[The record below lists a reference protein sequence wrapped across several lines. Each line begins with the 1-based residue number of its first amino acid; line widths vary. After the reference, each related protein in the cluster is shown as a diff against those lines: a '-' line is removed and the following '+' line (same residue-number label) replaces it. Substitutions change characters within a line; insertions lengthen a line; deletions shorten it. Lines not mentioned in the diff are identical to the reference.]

1 MNKIEETL
9 LMLFL
14 EKRNSLDLY
23 CRLYDVNHPL
33 TVRELDELDNISNAW
48 LTFKQ
53 EELGRTIPEEFE
65 VFVTDRAIDEL
76 RNSNNDIM
84 TWLCRKD
91 WALVK
96 QKIKI
101 TVVEND

>member
-1 MNKIEETL
+1 MNEIEENL
-9 LMLFL
+9 LMIYL
-14 EKRNSLDLY
+14 ESINSLDLY

-33 TVRELDELDNISNAW
+33 TVSELDELDNIANNWSV
-48 LTFKQ
+48 FKE

-65 VFVTDRAIDEL
+65 VFVADSTIDAL

-84 TWLCRKD
+84 AWLCRKD

>member
-1 MNKIEETL
+1 MNEIEEYL

-14 EKRNSLDLY
+14 EKINSLDLY

-33 TVRELDELDNISNAW
+33 TVRELDELNNIGDDW

-65 VFVTDRAIDEL
+65 FYVSDAGIDSLNAGFAPIIYRTKRKVFK
-76 RNSNNDIM
+76 N
-84 TWLCRKD
+84 
-91 WALVK
+91 
-96 QKIKI
+96 KIKI
-101 TVVEND
+101 TVVNE

>member
-1 MNKIEETL
+1 MNEIEEYL
-9 LMLFL
+9 LMIFL
-14 EKRNSLDLY
+14 ETIESLSVSDKS
-23 CRLYDVNHPL
+23 VL
-33 TVRELDELDNISNAW
+33 TSGEFSLWEK
-48 LTFKQ
+48 FKQ
-53 EELGRTIPEEFE
+53 EELGRTLPEEFE

-101 TVVEND
+101 TVVEE

>member
-1 MNKIEETL
+1 MNEIEEYL

-33 TVRELDELDNISNAW
+33 TVRELDELDKIGDDW

-53 EELGRTIPEEFE
+53 EELGRTLPEEFE

>member
-1 MNKIEETL
+1 MNEIEEYL

-14 EKRNSLDLY
+14 DKRNSLDLY

-33 TVRELDELDNISNAW
+33 TVRELDELDNIGDDW

-65 VFVTDRAIDEL
+65 FYISDDDLFRIKNRL
-76 RNSNNDIM
+76 RRGFACHYKKA
-84 TWLCRKD
+84 LCFKN
-91 WALVK
+91 K
-96 QKIKI
+96 TKI

>member
-1 MNKIEETL
+1 MNETEEYL
-9 LMLFL
+9 LMIFL
-14 EKRNSLDLY
+14 SDLY
-23 CRLYDVNHPL
+23 EEKLRIEDIEFYQSGKGFLWEN
-33 TVRELDELDNISNAW
+33 
-48 LTFKQ
+48 FKK

-84 TWLCRKD
+84 TWLCRKE

>member
-1 MNKIEETL
+1 MNKIEEYL

-33 TVRELDELDNISNAW
+33 TVRELDELDNIGDDW

-65 VFVTDRAIDEL
+65 FYVSDAGIDSLNAGFAPIIYRTKRKVFK
-76 RNSNNDIM
+76 N
-84 TWLCRKD
+84 
-91 WALVK
+91 
-96 QKIKI
+96 KIKI
-101 TVVEND
+101 TVVNE